1 MRLPSANTTKAAEA
15 KAKEVAELVEL
26 RVEPERKNKID
37 INKYIIFYI
46 ANIMVNKG
54 SLWSTYFIKWRTIY
68 IKRLLRANKKVLKKH
83 DKYKN

>member
-15 KAKEVAELVEL
+15 EAKEVAELRVEPE
-26 RVEPERKNKID
+26 EPERKNKID

-68 IKRLLRANKKVLKKH
+68 IKRLLRANKKVQKSTI
-83 DKYKN
+83 KYKN